1 MNKFDS
7 LFFRDYISEDDEIRE
22 IFHRHFFVIIEDI
35 LLWLFFA
42 LLVPAFLYAFNV
54 FGIQS
59 GLPIIALYAYFGIL
73 YAIIMYKVFD
83 WYADVWI
90 GTDHHIIAVKWKWFT
105 TNLLFIPYDKIEWIE
120 VRTHSWATSLFQMS
134 DIIIRI
140 HGNTNAM
147 IESAENTKKIVT
159 FLQEHSSGHH
169 HDDHDDED
177 KEPFNILVDTLSD
190 IVKWHLTTQGR
201 SYITRDYVEKL
212 DHTLQVGAPIDLRTQ
227 SEKIIIQNWKAKNI
241 TPEESDHHDEHEDVH
256 HGSHH

>member
-54 FGIQS
+54 FAIQS
-59 GLPIIALYAYFGIL
+59 GLPIIAVYAYLCIL
-73 YAIIMYKVFD
+73 YVIIMYKVFD

-134 DIIIRI
+134 DIVIRI
-140 HGNTNAM
+140 HGNTNA
-147 IESAENTKKIVT
+147 ILESAESTKKIVT

-169 HDDHDDED
+169 DDHADGD

-212 DHTLQVGAPIDLRTQ
+212 EQTLQVGVPIDLRTP
-227 SEKIIIQNWKAKNI
+227 SEKIVIENWKAKNQKK
-241 TPEESDHHDEHEDVH
+241 EESHGDDHDEHEDN
-256 HGSHH
+256 HG